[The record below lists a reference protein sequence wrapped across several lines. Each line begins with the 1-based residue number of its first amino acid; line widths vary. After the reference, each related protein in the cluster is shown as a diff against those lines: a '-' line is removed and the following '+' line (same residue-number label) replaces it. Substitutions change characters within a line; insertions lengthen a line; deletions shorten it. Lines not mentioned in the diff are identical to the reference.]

1 MSAMLPGADYAGDDF
16 YCDVAFAHLDALDV
30 VERTERV
37 VAFHHTK
44 PHWEHHVVVVPFEH
58 IASLTTLTPADA
70 DVARELLEVV
80 ARVAAR
86 FEREHGAA
94 RVLTNLGRYQDS
106 KHLHVHV
113 GAGRRRRSAEV

>member
-1 MSAMLPGADYAGDDF
+1 MLPGVGYSGDDF
-16 YCDVAFAHLDALDV
+16 YCDVAFPNLDALDV
-30 VERTERV
+30 VERTGAV

-44 PHWEHHVVVVPFEH
+44 PFWEHHVVVVPFAH
-58 IASLTTLTPADA
+58 IGSLTTLTEADA
-70 DVARELLEVV
+70 PVARELLAVV
-80 ARVAAR
+80 TRVAAA

-113 GAGRRRRSAEV
+113 AAGEPRR

>member
-1 MSAMLPGADYAGDDF
+1 MSAMSLPDHYAGDDF
-16 YCDVAFAHLDALDV
+16 YCDVAFPNLDALDV

-37 VAFHHTK
+37 VAFHHTR
-44 PHWEHHVVVVPFEH
+44 PHWEHHVVVVPLKH
-58 IASLTTLTPADA
+58 IGSLTTLGPDDGPDA
-70 DVARELLEVV
+70 AELLAVV
-80 ARVAAR
+80 TRVAAR

-113 GAGRRRRSAEV
+113 AAGPVRGDDRE